1 MRVIVDDMVV
11 NAIDNFY
18 IVAMSRHISLSEGIV
33 MAKKKRLISALKS
46 LSDYYF
52 IYPKARWK
60 REWITNSWQD
70 FICEDF
76 HFAYEEVLDKNCQ
89 KIIFVCDA
97 VHSLLYH

>member
-1 MRVIVDDMVV
+1 MVV

-52 IYPKARWK
+52 IYPGRDGNA
-60 REWITNSWQD
+60 SG
-70 FICEDF
+70 
-76 HFAYEEVLDKNCQ
+76 
-89 KIIFVCDA
+89 
-97 VHSLLYH
+97 

>member
-89 KIIFVCDA
+89 NHFR
-97 VHSLLYH
+97 L